1 MLHLGC
7 KTSPRWIEAVL
18 RDFDA
23 FLLDHAA
30 AERKASAV
38 ALSLIAHYPDRQAL
52 VTAMMDLAREE
63 LEHFYQVYRRIDA
76 RGLTLGP
83 DQKDLYVGALRAEIR
98 RGREDYFLDR
108 LLVAGLVEA
117 RGRERFGIVAEAVAE
132 PELAEFYHQI
142 TLSEARHAELFVEL
156 AETYFPRDQIAS
168 RLSELAI
175 AEARIVD
182 GLAIR
187 ATLH

>member
-1 MLHLGC
+1 M
-7 KTSPRWIEAVL
+7 
-18 RDFDA
+18 
-23 FLLDHAA
+23 
-30 AERKASAV
+30 
-38 ALSLIAHYPDRQAL
+38 
-52 VTAMMDLAREE
+52 
-63 LEHFYQVYRRIDA
+63 
-76 RGLTLGP
+76 
-83 DQKDLYVGALRAEIR
+83 
-98 RGREDYFLDR
+98 
-108 LLVAGLVEA
+108 
-117 RGRERFGIVAEAVAE
+117 
-132 PELAEFYHQI
+132 

>member
-1 MLHLGC
+1 M
-7 KTSPRWIEAVL
+7 
-18 RDFDA
+18 
-23 FLLDHAA
+23 
-30 AERKASAV
+30 
-38 ALSLIAHYPDRQAL
+38 
-52 VTAMMDLAREE
+52 
-63 LEHFYQVYRRIDA
+63 
-76 RGLTLGP
+76 
-83 DQKDLYVGALRAEIR
+83 GALRAEIR
-98 RGREDYFLDR
+98 RGREDYSLDR

-132 PELAEFYHQI
+132 PELAEVYHQI

-156 AETYFPRDQIAS
+156 AETYFPRVQIAS